1 MEVGAGAHL
10 KDVVVPLFS
19 VQGSGHKHFADRIIG
34 SDDLKGPGNV
44 ARGQGEDHLSGKRER
59 EGVGGGVGGQAA
71 KSSQGGLSCPPG
83 CPAHLEQL
91 RRMWFAEWLHGSK
104 WQEAGP
110 LRGPKTGSW
119 GGGM

>member
-59 EGVGGGVGGQAA
+59 EG
-71 KSSQGGLSCPPG
+71 
-83 CPAHLEQL
+83 
-91 RRMWFAEWLHGSK
+91 
-104 WQEAGP
+104 
-110 LRGPKTGSW
+110 W
-119 GGGM
+119 GGGGRTSGKVKPRRTFLPTWVPCSP